1 MKTKNQAKEKSCRLT
16 VEQLKTIYDKND
28 FTSYSPEKIFED
40 SKYCYESLTSAP
52 FFGEETLGV
61 YLKIYE
67 KLGELGYAPA
77 MYELGLLY
85 YNGEWWLEQ
94 NFEKSLR
101 YHKKAAELGSTNAMF
116 ELYVLYSTGQG
127 VKQNNKL
134 AVEWCIKAAEKDHY
148 RACYNMGA
156 FYATGNGVPKDA
168 ALSLKWYKRASEAGN
183 GKASATLGI
192 MYRLGQDVVQDKE
205 RAEKYFSLAEEQ
217 LFDVEQF
224 LSAFGIERH
233 EKEIEA
239 EKAPKKALKKAKSER
254 EKAEPTLNDYKAF
267 IEKLCKAKKAEELQK
282 IYDAFYEN
290 KKNTSAIALIESH
303 EDGTLVE
310 NWIALVYNRISDIV
324 GTEAGDLMSEIAEE
338 IFGN

>member
-116 ELYVLYSTGQG
+116 ELYVLYSTG
-127 VKQNNKL
+127 
-134 AVEWCIKAAEKDHY
+134 
-148 RACYNMGA
+148 
-156 FYATGNGVPKDA
+156 NGVPKDA

-205 RAEKYFSLAEEQ
+205 SAEKYFSLAEEQ